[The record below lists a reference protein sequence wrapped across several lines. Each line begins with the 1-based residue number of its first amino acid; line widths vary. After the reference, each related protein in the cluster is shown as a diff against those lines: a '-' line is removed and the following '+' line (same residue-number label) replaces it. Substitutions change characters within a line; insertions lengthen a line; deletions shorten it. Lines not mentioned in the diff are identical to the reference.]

1 MFSSQK
7 MPINQNN
14 PNISTTT
21 QILNI
26 SNNKEKNLSLFSKN
40 INFEYRVFGNDITNI
55 ALTAFEKGNIV
66 PNKSILKAINLIRSN
81 IKNKERSREKS
92 LIKNRK
98 HSSLRNTKNKKD
110 VKRRPNW
117 KIRMGEDFE
126 RKKSRLERKK
136 NDTNKNKL
144 IIMNSKTNST
154 NSISEN
160 ENNINIS
167 EFNIDNN
174 RLNNSFFYKKEEK
187 SKNEFI
193 SKITEVNINIDQE
206 NIPLRYQNH
215 QILKKN
221 SKVREINS
229 KYDLQYVKEY
239 QEEIIEYL
247 LSLEQEKRI
256 NPNYMKEQKDIN
268 DKMRI
273 ILIDWLIEV
282 HLKFKLLPET
292 LFLTIN
298 FIDRYLQKNQTT
310 RDKLQLI
317 AVSSLLIACK
327 YEEIYPP
334 EISSFVYITDNAYKK
349 EDILNYEL
357 KILSSLDYD
366 VTYPTP
372 FRYLE
377 ILIVKLGL
385 VDDEIFFYKMQYL
398 LELSLSKLVFY
409 NYTYLELVISCC
421 LFLFENDYNMTQ
433 NIIICFELNN
443 KQEKL
448 NKIKNCIYEI
458 KKILE
463 YISENK
469 SAFKGLRQKFAMEKF
484 GCISK
489 IQFL

>member
-1 MFSSQK
+1 MFANQK
-7 MPINQNN
+7 INTSHNN
-14 PNISTTT
+14 QTISTKEHF
-21 QILNI
+21 INI
-26 SNNKEKNLSLFSKN
+26 SNPKEKNISLFSKKLN
-40 INFEYRVFGNDITNI
+40 IEHREFGNDLTNI
-55 ALTAFEKGNIV
+55 ALTALEKNNIV
-66 PNKSILKAINLIRSN
+66 SNKPILKAIELIRAN

-92 LIKNRK
+92 LNKNRK
-98 HSSLRNTKNKKD
+98 QNELKNYKNNVGDGKK
-110 VKRRPNW
+110 RQNW
-117 KIRMGEDFE
+117 KMAQDIIDKRKARFE
-126 RKKSRLERKK
+126 RKK
-136 NDTNKNKL
+136 NYINKNES
-144 IIMNSKTNST
+144 MFMVSKTSST
-154 NSISEN
+154 NNISEN

-167 EFNIDNN
+167 EFNIENN
-174 RLNNSFFYKKEEK
+174 TINNSVYFNKEEK
-187 SKNEFI
+187 CQNEFI
-193 SKITEVNINIDQE
+193 SKITEVNIEIKKE
-206 NIPLRYQNH
+206 NKPLCHHIY
-215 QILKKN
+215 KN
-221 SKVREINS
+221 DSYNDEISN
-229 KYDLQYVKEY
+229 KFDLQYVKEY

-247 LSLEQEKRI
+247 LTLEKEKRI
-256 NPNYMKEQKDIN
+256 NPKYMSEQKDIN
-268 DKMRI
+268 EKMRI

-298 FIDRYLQKNQTT
+298 FIDRYLQKNQTK

-349 EDILNYEL
+349 EDILNYEI

-372 FRYLE
+372 LRFLE

-385 VDDEIFFYKMQYL
+385 INDEIFFYKMQYL

-433 NIIICFELNN
+433 NILNCFDLFNN
-443 KQEKL
+443 QEKL
-448 NKIKNCIYEI
+448 FNIKNCIYEI
-458 KKILE
+458 KQLLE
-463 YISENK
+463 YINENK
-469 SAFKGLRQKFAMEKF
+469 NVFKGLRQKFSMEKY